1 MAKRFIDT
9 NIFAD
14 EWFMELSKDAKLLW
28 IYFITN
34 CDHAGILKLN
44 KKLCEFQTGIKG
56 LETVIEQL
64 GNSIV
69 TVSEGLEYFIPKFIK
84 FQYPGFPES
93 RAPQQKSAIQ
103 ILISK
108 GLYDNSS
115 GTLIEQLPNCY
126 GNGNG
131 NGNGNKKEKRVVKGK
146 KETETPV
153 DLPWDTESFRKAWE
167 EWKEYRRQEHG
178 FKYKTATS
186 QSGALSELFSL
197 SMGNETNAIE
207 IMRQSEANGWKGF
220 FKLKDKNDGKTATRS
235 GRVVRG
241 TDYDDLKPGE
251 IPISDIGRRS
261 DP

>member
-1 MAKRFIDT
+1 MAKDPAFLFYVNDWAGGTQWMTRLQRGAYLD
-9 NIFAD
+9 
-14 EWFMELSKDAKLLW
+14 LLLYQVNNTS
-28 IYFITN
+28 ISLEEVKS
-34 CDHAGILKLN
+34 ILGDDFGECWPIISRKFTEENGFFYN
-44 KKLCEFQTGIKG
+44 KKMRET
-56 LETVIEQL
+56 LEARARF
-64 GNSIV
+64 SA
-69 TVSEGLEYFIPKFIK
+69 
-84 FQYPGFPES
+84 S
-93 RAPQQKSAIQ
+93 RAKNRRGKTKEKCKKEVNNTS
-103 ILISK
+103 
-108 GLYDNSS
+108 YSS
-115 GTLIEQLPNCY
+115 EELV
-126 GNGNG
+126 GNGNE
-131 NGNGNKKEKRVVKGK
+131 NENINENKKGGKGGKRS
-146 KETETPV
+146 PV
-153 DLPWDTESFRKAWE
+153 EVQLPWDTESFRKAWE

>member
-1 MAKRFIDT
+1 MAKDPAFLFYPNDWIGGTMGMTFEEKGAYIDLLMMQFNRGHMT
-9 NIFAD
+9 TDMVAHMLGHNFGQI
-14 EWFMELSKDAKLLW
+14 WVKLKDK
-28 IYFITN
+28 
-34 CDHAGILKLN
+34 
-44 KKLCEFQTGIKG
+44 FQ
-56 LETVIEQL
+56 QD
-64 GNSIV
+64 
-69 TVSEGLEYFIPKFIK
+69 SEGLWFNARLEEEKKRRQNYAK
-84 FQYPGFPES
+84 S
-93 RAPQQKSAIQ
+93 RRNNLSGKNQWSKS
-103 ILISK
+103 
-108 GLYDNSS
+108 
-115 GTLIEQLPNCY
+115 
-126 GNGNG
+126 
-131 NGNGNKKEKRVVKGK
+131 KGK
-146 KETETPV
+146 KGGHKDGHMTTHMENENENENINENKKGGKGGKRSPV
-153 DLPWDTESFRKAWE
+153 EVQLPWDTESFRKAWE